1 MRRRSQTTGGGRRR
15 MEVPATLIVV
25 LALTLGSCAG
35 DDEPSGA
42 SPTSVMPSMD
52 HGNTVSPAAER
63 PSTDATLGIVAP
75 ANGDVIRGTSVDL
88 EFSLEGARV
97 VDQTSTDLRS
107 DEGHLHVLLNDA
119 LISMTEGL
127 TQSIDDLEPG
137 QHVLKVE
144 FVANDHAP
152 FEPRVIEAV
161 TFEVDPG

>member
-1 MRRRSQTTGGGRRR
+1 MRRGWQATGGRRR
-15 MEVPATLIVV
+15 RIVAPAALTMV

-35 DDEPSGA
+35 DDEPSA
-42 SPTSVMPSMD
+42 TSPASVMPSMD
-52 HGNTVSPAAER
+52 HGNTVSPAVER

-75 ANGDVIRGTSVDL
+75 TNGDVIRNTSVDL
-88 EFSLEGARV
+88 EISLDGARV
-97 VDQTSTDLRS
+97 VDQTSTDLRP
-107 DEGHLHVLLNDA
+107 DQGHLHVLLDDA

-127 TQSIDDLEPG
+127 TQSIDDLDAG